1 MKMIRSLIP
10 LHVIFFVV
18 TQMLCGTVWANAPLM
33 IFSFEDQEFE
43 IGKNFDVDIR
53 LKQSDQEL
61 SSYAYTLL
69 FDQKVLKIIAIE
81 GGIHGNITNAN
92 STGAINITQYTNN
105 WQIIDDC
112 LLLTRITF
120 QVIGDYCSVSELTL
134 NQVTLYDYDIKPIDV
149 QVDNSGITVICPK
162 AKLIGAP
169 QGTVHDNFAQIQITG
184 TGITHYK
191 YSLDNSDFSDE
202 ISTEVPISLYNLS
215 EGAHCIRVL
224 GKISSVWQTIQES
237 TKVCWFIFMP
247 RPHVQK
253 ISPVYGSETGGT
265 VVIIKGL
272 YFHSDCRVLFGET
285 EADILTV
292 TNTSIAC
299 LTPKYSSKTVPV
311 TLKNPYE
318 KTTTLNRA
326 FTYYPEGNLYQMIY
340 SEKSDTRIAPGS
352 NIEWIVEYTTTDQ
365 NAYLPGIG
373 VRLHYNSNMLTWQGF
388 KNIYD
393 NGMLS
398 GHDLVPKSDN
408 PNLDNDPNTDK
419 CIQIAWMDVSRNW
432 SGSMVPHSLFT
443 MSFASKKDID
453 QNAESAIH
461 FSSSSHA
468 STHRFFAPSISI
480 NFEPWTIEA
489 TAQGPGH
496 ISPSE
501 MISVTHNDS
510 QTIQFIPDL
519 HHHIESVFIDGE
531 SVGKIC
537 EYTFDAVSSNHLIT
551 VIFTI
556 DRVTLTIEK
565 QGSGTGMVKPMEGS
579 YEYDFDT
586 GVLLTSV
593 ASESSVFTGWSGD
606 ASGSSDMSIIM
617 DRDKHIFANF
627 DIKRFTIDP
636 ISGEHGTI
644 SPSEPVIVE
653 YNDSIIFK
661 ILADRC
667 YEVDNVWINGIERGV
682 ILNHNFINVRSDQ
695 QIEAT
700 FIIKDKDSDGLP
712 DCMETITG
720 CTDINVQD
728 SDGDL
733 LLDGEEDLNQNGYVD
748 IGETNPCEPDSDS
761 DGMDDGW
768 ELAHG
773 LDPLFDDAMDDK
785 DADGYAN
792 YFEYIS
798 SRNPE
803 QKNAPYQIYYRPE
816 NDDRQPYQVITLKPD
831 QLKVVP
837 GGHFD
842 VDITYNATDN
852 VSHSTG
858 IGFNI
863 FFNSDDIMWKSFRSV
878 FANAQKMST
887 YLIKEDQTNLDDNQK
902 TDRYVGL
909 LWKDDTILWP
919 DTVLPQKLCTA
930 TFSVSSAM
938 PEGYSGY
945 IDVMPS
951 YTDSNYHF
959 YATNAQYQ
967 AQRGNL
973 DIDGNG
979 VEDALTD
986 GLLIMGYLYGFRN
999 VPLIDNAI
1007 GPYAVRTK
1015 AEQIEPL
1022 LENMYMLFD
1031 IDGNGAV
1038 NALADGLLLV
1048 RYLFG
1053 FRDYELIYNLN
1064 VPDCTR
1070 CNSEDIIE
1078 YIRQIKPD

>member
-1 MKMIRSLIP
+1 MM
-10 LHVIFFVV
+10 
-18 TQMLCGTVWANAPLM
+18 
-33 IFSFEDQEFE
+33 FSFEEQEFE
-43 IGKNFDVDIR
+43 IGKNFDTDIR
-53 LKQSDQEL
+53 LTTSDHEL

-92 STGAINITQYTNN
+92 SSGTINITQYANT

-134 NQVTLYDYDIKPIDV
+134 NQVTLYDQDIKPI
-149 QVDNSGITVICPK
+149 QAQTQNSGIAVICPK

-169 QGTVHDNFAQIQITG
+169 QGTIHDNYAQIQVSG
-184 TGITHYK
+184 TGISHYK
-191 YSLDNSDFSDE
+191 YSLDKSEFSEE
-202 ISTEVPISLYNLS
+202 IPSSLPISLYNLS

-224 GKISSVWQTIQES
+224 GKIASVWQTEQES
-237 TKVCWFIFMP
+237 TKACWFIFMP

-253 ISPVYGSETGGT
+253 VTPVYGPETGGT
-265 VVIIKGL
+265 LVDIKGL
-272 YFHSDCRVLFGET
+272 YFHSDCMVFFGET
-285 EADILTV
+285 EANVITI
-292 TNTSIAC
+292 TNSLITC
-299 LTPKYSSKTVPV
+299 LSPPYSSKTVPV
-311 TLKNPYE
+311 TLQNPYD

-326 FTYYPEGNLYQMIY
+326 FTYYPEGNRYQMIY
-340 SEKSDTRIAPGS
+340 SEKSDTRVAPGAS
-352 NIEWIVEYTTTDQ
+352 IEWMVDYTTTDQ
-365 NAYLPGIG
+365 NSYLPGIG
-373 VRLHYNSNMLTWQGF
+373 VRLHYNSNLLTWQGF
-388 KNIYD
+388 KNVYD

-398 GHDLVPKSDN
+398 GHDLVPKTDDS
-408 PNLDNDPNTDK
+408 NLDNDPNTDK

-432 SGSMVPHSLFT
+432 SGTKVPHSLFS
-443 MSFASKKDID
+443 MSFATQKTVN
-453 QNAESAIH
+453 QNTDSAIH
-461 FSSSSHA
+461 FTTSSHA

-480 NFEPWTIEA
+480 NFQPWTIES

-496 ISPSE
+496 ISPSN
-501 MISVTHNDS
+501 MIDVVHNTA
-510 QTIQFIPDL
+510 QKIKFIPDL

-531 SVGKIC
+531 SVGPIN
-537 EYTFDAVSSNHLIT
+537 EYNFDAVTSNHLVN

-565 QGSGTGMVKPMEGS
+565 KGSGTGMVKPMEGT
-579 YEYDFDT
+579 YEYDYDT
-586 GVLLTSV
+586 GVLLTAL
-593 ASESSVFTGWSGD
+593 ASESSLFTGWSGD
-606 ASGSSDMSIIM
+606 ASGSGDMSIIM
-617 DRDKHIFANF
+617 DRDKHIYANF
-627 DIKRFTIDP
+627 DIKRFTIVP
-636 ISGEHGTI
+636 ISGEHGTL
-644 SPSEPVIVE
+644 SPSEPVILE

-661 ILADRC
+661 VLAERC
-667 YEVDNVWINGIERGV
+667 YEVENVWINGIERGV
-682 ILNHNFINVRSDQ
+682 ILNHNFINVRTDQ

-720 CTDINVQD
+720 CTDVNVQD

-733 LLDGEEDLNQNGYVD
+733 LLDGEEDINQNGYVD

-761 DGMDDGW
+761 DGIDDGW
-768 ELAHG
+768 ELKFG
-773 LDPLFDDAMDDK
+773 LDPLFIDAMDDN

-798 SRNPE
+798 NRNPGE
-803 QKNAPYQIYYRPE
+803 KNLPYQAYYNSE
-816 NDDRQPYQVITLKPD
+816 TDDRQPYQVITLQPD

-842 VDITYNATDN
+842 VDISYNATDN
-852 VSHSTG
+852 ISHSTG
-858 IGFNI
+858 VGFNI
-863 FFNSDDIMWKSFRSV
+863 FFNSNDIIWESFRSV
-878 FANAQKMST
+878 FSNGKQISSYT
-887 YLIKEDQTNLDDNQK
+887 IDTDNTNLDNDVH
-902 TDRYVGL
+902 TDQFIGL
-909 LWKDDTILWP
+909 SWKDDSAHWP

-930 TFSVSSAM
+930 TFSVSSNM
-938 PEGYSGY
+938 PEGYSSYIRVRPSY
-945 IDVMPS
+945 IDS
-951 YTDSNYHF
+951 TYHF
-959 YATNAQYQ
+959 YAANALYQ

-999 VPLIDNAI
+999 QPLVDNAI

-1070 CNSEDIIE
+1070 CNSADIVE